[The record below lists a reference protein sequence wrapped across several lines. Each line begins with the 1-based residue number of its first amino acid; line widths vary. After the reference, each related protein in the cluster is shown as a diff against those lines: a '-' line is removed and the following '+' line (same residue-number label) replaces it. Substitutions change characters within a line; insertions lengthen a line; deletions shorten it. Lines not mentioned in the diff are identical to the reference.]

1 MTEDGNPGDY
11 YAPPTT
17 GNGSA
22 EHRPND
28 SQPQQGRENSDVPP
42 PYPMEGS
49 PYHRWRSSSESPVRS
64 HKPAAKTMSGQAK
77 SMDNNLY
84 RAVVLEG
91 FQGISGKVTSV

>member
-1 MTEDGNPGDY
+1 MEDGTPGGH
-11 YAPPTT
+11 YAQPSAV
-17 GNGSA
+17 NGSA

-28 SQPQQGRENSDVPP
+28 SQPQQGRENSDLPP

-49 PYHRWRSSSESPVRS
+49 PYHRWRSSSESPVR
-64 HKPAAKTMSGQAK
+64 HKSAAKTMSAQAK
-77 SMDNNLY
+77 NMDNNLY